1 MAYKVKYAVYDRGV
15 LMGQYYADEVAELI
29 GIPQKRVY
37 AYSASGARYQ
47 GRYTLEAVDDIDS
60 GWAETWDRVR
70 IEKLAWLRGG
80 GAIGQGSAGAVQ
92 QPEGGISG
100 SAGRDQKA
108 GKTDQKDGD
117 EPISGVRFRQGNKD

>member
-47 GRYTLEAVDDIDS
+47 GRYTLEAVDDTEP
-60 GWAETWDRVR
+60 GWAEEWDRVR
-70 IEKLAWLRGG
+70 LEKLAWLRGG
-80 GAIGQGSAGAVQ
+80 GASGAKQ
-92 QPEGGISG
+92 SG
-100 SAGRDQKA
+100 
-108 GKTDQKDGD
+108 
-117 EPISGVRFRQGNKD
+117 